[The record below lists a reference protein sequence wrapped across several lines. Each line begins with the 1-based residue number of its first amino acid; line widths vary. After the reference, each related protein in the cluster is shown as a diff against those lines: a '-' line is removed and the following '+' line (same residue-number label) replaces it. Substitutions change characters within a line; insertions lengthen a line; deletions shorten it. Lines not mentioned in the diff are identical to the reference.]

1 MGLATISLTA
11 GCTTQ
16 PYTSPQQQ
24 AQNACQAFGPKAL
37 SGALIGGLSGAAGG
51 AGLGAIAG
59 GGRGAAIG
67 AGVGLLA
74 GMFTGAAVGNQLDQ
88 RDCAQAQMALAELQ
102 AAPVGQPVA
111 WHSPSGSYGTYTA
124 TGQQYASND
133 TFCRPT
139 NQSLTLKG
147 RQTTQQSGEV
157 CRLPNGDYAFHPAAG

>member
-1 MGLATISLTA
+1 
-11 GCTTQ
+11 
-16 PYTSPQQQ
+16 
-24 AQNACQAFGPKAL
+24 
-37 SGALIGGLSGAAGG
+37 
-51 AGLGAIAG
+51 
-59 GGRGAAIG
+59 
-67 AGVGLLA
+67 
-74 GMFTGAAVGNQLDQ
+74 MFTGAAVGNQLDQ